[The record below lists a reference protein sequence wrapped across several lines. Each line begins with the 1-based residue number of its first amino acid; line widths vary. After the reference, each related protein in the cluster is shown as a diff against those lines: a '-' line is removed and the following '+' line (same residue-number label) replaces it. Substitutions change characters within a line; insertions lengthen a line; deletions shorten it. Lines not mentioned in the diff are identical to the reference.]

1 MYIAKDWKDYEL
13 IDIGDGLKL
22 ERWGEYYFLRPEP
35 QAVWP
40 MQKIKQ
46 YENKLNAVYHRSAS
60 GGGSWEIK
68 KPFPESWKIRY
79 KDLSFHIRP
88 TGFKHMGLFPEQAYN
103 WDRMIKL
110 ICDENKQVSVL
121 NLFAYTG
128 GATVACASAGAKVVH
143 LDSAKGIVS
152 WAKQNAELS
161 GLGNSPIR
169 YIVDD
174 ALKFVKREKR
184 RGSTYDAIIM
194 DPPSY
199 GRGPTGEMWKIE
211 DNIYELIVSC
221 KEILSDHPIFFMVNS
236 YTTGLSPTVIVDIL
250 NLELKS
256 QYKGHTE
263 SDELTLPIKNNN
275 GIFLPCGATS
285 IWQR

>member
-13 IDIGDGLKL
+13 IDAGDGLKL

-40 MQKIKQ
+40 MKKRSE
-46 YENKLNAVYHRSAS
+46 YENKLNSVYHRSQS

-68 KPFPESWKIRY
+68 KPFPENWKIKY
-79 KDLSFHIRP
+79 KDLNFQIKP

-103 WDRMIKL
+103 WDKMMNL
-110 ICDENKQVSVL
+110 ISGSKRQINVL

-143 LDSAKGIVS
+143 LDSAKGMVA
-152 WAKQNAELS
+152 WAKQNADLS
-161 GLGNSPIR
+161 GISGSSVR
-169 YIVDD
+169 YLVDD
-174 ALKFVKREKR
+174 ALKFVKRESR
-184 RGSTYDAIIM
+184 RGSKYDAIIM

-221 KEILSDHPIFFMVNS
+221 KAILTDTPLFFMVNS

-250 NLELKS
+250 NLELRQ

-263 SDELTLPIKNNN
+263 SDELVLPIKSNSSL
-275 GIFLPCGATS
+275 FLPCGATS

>member
-1 MYIAKDWKDYEL
+1 MYITKDWKDYEL

-22 ERWGEYYFLRPEP
+22 ERWGRYYFLRPEP

-40 MQKIKQ
+40 MQKIGE
-46 YENKLNAVYHRSAS
+46 YENKLNAVYHRSSS
-60 GGGSWEIK
+60 GGGNWEIK
-68 KPFPESWKIRY
+68 KPFPESWKIGY

-110 ICDENKQVSVL
+110 ISDAKKQVKVL

-128 GATVACASAGAKVVH
+128 GATVACASAGASVVH
-143 LDSAKGIVS
+143 LDSAKGMVA
-152 WAKQNAELS
+152 WAKQNAQLS
-161 GLGNSPIR
+161 GLADNPIR
-169 YIVDD
+169 YLVDD

-184 RGSTYDAIIM
+184 RGNTYDAIIM

-211 DNIYELIVSC
+211 DNIYELITSC
-221 KEILSDHPIFFMVNS
+221 KEILSDRPLFFMVNS

-250 NLELKS
+250 NLELRS

-263 SDELTLPIKNNN
+263 SDELVLPIKNNSS
-275 GIFLPCGATS
+275 IFLPCGATS